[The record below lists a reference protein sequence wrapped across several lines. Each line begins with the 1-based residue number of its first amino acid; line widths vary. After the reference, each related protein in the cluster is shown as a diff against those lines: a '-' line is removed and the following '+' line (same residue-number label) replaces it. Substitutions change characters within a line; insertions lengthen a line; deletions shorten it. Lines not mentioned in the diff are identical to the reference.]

1 MNRLFHTCK
10 QLIGIAA
17 LSVGLYACDWI
28 HDDSLPLCEFRLYFK
43 YDYNMKFADAFQHEV
58 DFVTLFFCDQEG
70 NFLFQR
76 RIEKSELDE
85 RNSIALD
92 MEPGTYQVVTWAGL
106 DKGSYA
112 WNDPAETS
120 QAVGRAQDVKV
131 RTLREANTTQPNELH
146 PLWHSLDTF
155 TVTRD
160 MPEADTISLAKNTNK
175 LRVVLQNVMGEDM
188 DVNNFSFR
196 IVADNGYMDYDN
208 SLLQDPTIHYLP
220 YYTEN
225 VELGADPTPGATVGG
240 QYVAVAEMNTMRLM
254 AGRNYR
260 LIIRHHGW
268 EKDVLNVNLN
278 DYLLLTKMEGH
289 RISPQEYLDRQDEY
303 SIIFFLTPKVCPDCP
318 DKPTP
323 PDPPDPSG
331 PDNAD
336 NPDNPDNPDGPDPED
351 PTIVGYACFKIQVKD
366 WVIRINDGI
375 L

>member
-17 LSVGLYACDWI
+17 LSVELYACDWI

-58 DFVTLFFCDQEG
+58 DFVTLFVCDQEG

-85 RNSIALD
+85 RNSIAFD

-120 QAVGRAQDVKV
+120 QAVERAQGVKV
-131 RTLREANTTQPNELH
+131 RTLREDDTTQPNELH

-225 VELGADPTPGATVGG
+225 VELGADPTPRRYRRRAI
-240 QYVAVAEMNTMRLM
+240 R
-254 AGRNYR
+254 GRGR
-260 LIIRHHGW
+260 DEHH
-268 EKDVLNVNLN
+268 
-278 DYLLLTKMEGH
+278 
-289 RISPQEYLDRQDEY
+289 
-303 SIIFFLTPKVCPDCP
+303 
-318 DKPTP
+318 
-323 PDPPDPSG
+323 
-331 PDNAD
+331 A
-336 NPDNPDNPDGPDPED
+336 PDGGP
-351 PTIVGYACFKIQVKD
+351 
-366 WVIRINDGI
+366 
-375 L
+375 

>member
-1 MNRLFHTCK
+1 M
-10 QLIGIAA
+10 GIVAVAA
-17 LSVGLYACDWI
+17 GLYACDWI

-58 DFVTLFFCDQEG
+58 DFVTLFVCDQEG

-85 RNSIALD
+85 WNSIALD

-112 WNDPAETS
+112 WDDPAEES
-120 QAVGRAQDVKV
+120 QAVGRVRDVKV
-131 RTLREANTTQPNELH
+131 RTLREDDTTQPSELR

-188 DVNNFSFR
+188 DVNNFSFQ

-208 SLLQDPTIHYLP
+208 SLLEDPEIHYLP
-220 YYTEN
+220 YYAEN
-225 VELGADPTPGATVGG
+225 VRLGADPTPGATVGG
-240 QYVAVAEMNTMRLM
+240 QFVAVAEMNTMRLM

-303 SIIFFLTPKVCPDCP
+303 SIIFFLTPKPP
-318 DKPTP
+318 PPPAWSPSRPWTP
-323 PDPPDPSG
+323 PWW
-331 PDNAD
+331 AH
-336 NPDNPDNPDGPDPED
+336 
-351 PTIVGYACFKIQVKD
+351 
-366 WVIRINDGI
+366 
-375 L
+375 

>member
-17 LSVGLYACDWI
+17 LSVELYACDWI

-58 DFVTLFFCDQEG
+58 DFVTLFVCDQEG

-85 RNSIALD
+85 RNSIAFD

-120 QAVGRAQDVKV
+120 QAVERAQGVKV
-131 RTLREANTTQPNELH
+131 RTLREDDTTQPNELH

-254 AGRNYR
+254 AGRNYPQLGPYRPPHHPSSRMGEGCAEREPQR
-260 LIIRHHGW
+260 LPPSHQDGGAP
-268 EKDVLNVNLN
+268 
-278 DYLLLTKMEGH
+278 YLPAG
-289 RISPQEYLDRQDEY
+289 
-303 SIIFFLTPKVCPDCP
+303 V
-318 DKPTP
+318 
-323 PDPPDPSG
+323 SG
-331 PDNAD
+331 PAGRVFYHLL
-336 NPDNPDNPDGPDPED
+336 PYTEGMPRLSG
-351 PTIVGYACFKIQVKD
+351 
-366 WVIRINDGI
+366 
-375 L
+375 